1 MRDIILVIIIILF
14 IKLYADYY
22 QIEYKHNNSI
32 IEIGKL
38 KSEIA
43 LLKSE
48 LGIYKVRMV
57 NWYPQLKDD
66 FKDEPH
72 IFLEKKELTNA
83 ITPND

>member
-1 MRDIILVIIIILF
+1 MKDIILVILIILF

-22 QIEYKHNNSI
+22 QIEYKNNNNI

-38 KSEIA
+38 KSEVA

-66 FKDEPH
+66 FINEPE
-72 IFLEKKELTNA
+72 IFLEKKELTNV
-83 ITPND
+83 ITTND